1 MRMQMRFGRS
11 FALTAAAA
19 AGLALGAILGAAV
32 PVAAQERPTS
42 KYVYPLAPPISKEPK
57 VTVDISDDPKAAEWA
72 KQAQKLV
79 SEWFP
84 IAWRLLAT
92 DGLTPPA
99 EVRLVFR
106 QKINAPA
113 YASGNTI
120 TVNGEWISRHP
131 DDFGMMVHEL
141 VHLIQRYPSGGNKP
155 GWLVEGIADYIRW
168 WRYEPEAPRTPI
180 NPARASYRDSY
191 RTTAWFLAWLTA
203 RYDRSIVPR
212 LDRAL
217 RERRYE
223 DALFKEITG
232 KDLDTLWA
240 EFLPKP
246 PANDGAAAAAKPGDR

>member
-1 MRMQMRFGRS
+1 MFFRRWPG
-11 FALTAAAA
+11 AATA
-19 AGLALGAILGAAV
+19 AGLIFGVILI
-32 PVAAQERPTS
+32 AAQPVRAQVKNPLDRF
-42 KYVYPLAPPISKEPK
+42 VYPLAPPISREPV
-57 VTVDISDDPKAAEWA
+57 VTVDVSDDPKAAEWA

-92 DGLTPPA
+92 EGLTPPA

-106 QKINAPA
+106 QKINVPA

-131 DDFGMMVHEL
+131 EDFGMMVHEL
-141 VHLIQRYPSGGNKP
+141 VHLIQRYPDGGNKP

-203 RYDRSIVPR
+203 RYDRGIVPR
-212 LDRAL
+212 LDKAL
-217 RERRYE
+217 RERKYE
-223 DALFKEITG
+223 DAVFREITG
-232 KDLDTLWA
+232 KDLDTLWS
-240 EFLPKP
+240 EFQPKP
-246 PANDGAAAAAKPGDR
+246 PGDAAPPKPGDR